1 MNLHAC
7 ICDHYKPTCNECS
20 QLTCNIIS
28 QILLSLLLGGS
39 FPYTIG
45 RIAHGFDVRPDLCGV
60 ENNVSPR

>member
-7 ICDHYKPTCNECS
+7 ICDHHKPTCNECS
-20 QLTCNIIS
+20 QLTYNIIS

-45 RIAHGFDVRPDLCGV
+45 RITHGFDVRPDLCAV